1 MTAVSPTKNPL
12 YRTSFVCMDELHPKS
27 NQSSWSLRLA
37 QEEQYPAQVE
47 ILTQIT
53 STFQKFNRVHY

>member
-37 QEEQYPAQVE
+37 QEEQYLAQVE
-47 ILTQIT
+47 FGLKY
-53 STFQKFNRVHY
+53 FLK